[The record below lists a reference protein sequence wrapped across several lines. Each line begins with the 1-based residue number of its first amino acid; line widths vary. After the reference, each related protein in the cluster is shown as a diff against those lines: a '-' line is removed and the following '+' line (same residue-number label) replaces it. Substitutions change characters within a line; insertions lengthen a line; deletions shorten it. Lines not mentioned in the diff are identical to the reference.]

1 MNTIPIN
8 QPTWKQR
15 FSALLHCFSALLHYF
30 FAPKRYPSKKSFFIQ
45 LAINFT
51 IATAVVVVLHTAED
65 LVFFKEIKDFALD
78 TVMYY
83 HSDFEPTLVGGEKM
97 RRMALI
103 TIDDKTYRDW
113 GFPVITPRDKL
124 KALIEK
130 AVEGGANVIAVDIE
144 LSWRSDGYIHAPDS
158 LSLSAADQTLADYLH
173 ELNAR
178 DTAPPII
185 LAGMYRKPLKYNEI
199 IDKNAF
205 LDRQPSF
212 LDGVLKEEKNVFWA
226 SSFFKVD
233 EDRIWRRWQLAR
245 LVCQE
250 GHLTVVPSLALLTA
264 LAELHSVETNAA
276 AQKIRDLK
284 KRLNEW
290 AKQFSCDVKEKT
302 IAELCRTQ
310 KTCPDFTVTLPQ
322 KEGVNDNT
330 HLINLATKD
339 VNERIVY
346 RFAPSDK
353 PEPKRSAVIDI
364 YTAAEVLADEA
375 EFENQIVF
383 IGVTHQDNG
392 DRHPVPIRVL
402 TDVDGVYIVANAAD
416 TLLRFGQLQPQSPQ
430 SKIIES
436 IVLVILMTA
445 IFTRFSV
452 VPAFILSLILFIA
465 LFVWT
470 FYELRHG
477 VDVDV
482 ALRSLMIQIFQ
493 TVGQFRYL
501 VCKNYQKIKKVW
513 KNAQ

>member
-1 MNTIPIN
+1 MNITPIN
-8 QPTWKQR
+8 QSTWKQK
-15 FSALLHCFSALLHYF
+15 FLALLHHF
-30 FAPKRYPSKKSFFIQ
+30 FAPKRYPSKKSFFVQ
-45 LAINFT
+45 LAINFS
-51 IATAVVVVLHTAED
+51 IATAVVMVLHTAED

-103 TIDDKTYRDW
+103 TIDDKTYREW

-130 AVEGGANVIAVDIE
+130 AVQGGANVIAVDLE
-144 LSWRSDGYIHAPDS
+144 LSWMSDGYIYAPNKFAPS
-158 LSLSAADQTLADYLH
+158 LSTADQTLVDYLH
-173 ELNAR
+173 DINAR
-178 DTAPPII
+178 ETAPPII
-185 LAGMYRKPLKYNEI
+185 LAGMYRKPLKDNGM
-199 IDKNAF
+199 IDNNAF
-205 LDRQPSF
+205 FERQPSF
-212 LDGVLKEEKNVFWA
+212 LDGVLEKNVFWA
-226 SSFFKVD
+226 SSFFVVD
-233 EDRIWRRWQLAR
+233 EDRIWRRWQLAP
-245 LVCQE
+245 LVCQD
-250 GHLTVVPSLALLTA
+250 GHLTVVPSLVLLTA
-264 LAELHSVETNAA
+264 LAELYSVEGNKQAA

-284 KRLNEW
+284 TRLNDW

-310 KTCPDFTVTLPQ
+310 KTCDFTVTLPQ
-322 KEGVNDNT
+322 KEGVNDNS

-339 VNERIVY
+339 ANERIVY

-353 PEPKRSAVIDI
+353 PEPKRGAVIDI

-383 IGVTHQDNG
+383 IGVTHQDSG

-402 TDVDGVYIVANAAD
+402 TDVDGVYIVANATD
-416 TLLRFGQLQPQSPQ
+416 TLLRFGQLQPQSAR
-430 SKIIES
+430 SKMIES

-445 IFTRFSV
+445 IFTLFSV
-452 VPAFILSLILFIA
+452 VSAFMLSSILVFA

-493 TVGQFRYL
+493 TVGQARTL
-501 VCKNYQKIKKVW
+501 IRKGYQDIKEVW
-513 KNAQ
+513 KNA

>member
-1 MNTIPIN
+1 MLIN

-15 FSALLHCFSALLHYF
+15 FLALLDYF
-30 FAPKRYPSKKSFFIQ
+30 VAPKPYPSKKSFFSQ

-51 IATAVVVVLHTAED
+51 IATAVVVILHTAKD

-78 TVMYY
+78 TVMYW
-83 HSDFEPTLVGGEKM
+83 HSDFEPTLANGENM
-97 RRMALI
+97 QRMALI

-130 AVEGGANVIAVDIE
+130 AVQGGANVIAVDIE
-144 LSWRSDGYIHAPDS
+144 LSWTSEGYIHAPNKLPPS
-158 LSLSAADQTLADYLH
+158 LSTADQMLADYLH
-173 ELNAR
+173 DINAR

-185 LAGMYRKPLKYNEI
+185 LTGMYRKHLKDNGM
-199 IDKNAF
+199 IDNHAF
-205 LDRQPSF
+205 FERQPSF
-212 LDGVLKEEKNVFWA
+212 LDGVLKAEKNVFWA
-226 SSFFKVD
+226 SSFFIVD
-233 EDRIWRRWQLAR
+233 EDRIWRRWQLAP
-245 LVCQE
+245 LVCQQ

-264 LAELHSVETNAA
+264 LAELHSVEPNQQNAA
-276 AQKIRDLK
+276 QNIRDLK
-284 KRLNEW
+284 TRLNDW
-290 AKQFSCDVKEKT
+290 AKQFSCDVEEKT

-322 KEGVNDNT
+322 KEGINDNS
-330 HLINLATKD
+330 HLINLAAKEA
-339 VNERIVY
+339 NERIVY

-353 PEPKRSAVIDI
+353 PDPKRGTVIDI
-364 YTAAEVLADEA
+364 YSATEVLADEA

-383 IGVTHQDNG
+383 IGATHQDSG
-392 DRHPVPIRVL
+392 DRHPIPIRVL
-402 TDVDGVYIVANAAD
+402 TDIDGVYIVANATD

-430 SKIIES
+430 SQIIES

-445 IFTRFSV
+445 IFTVFSV
-452 VPAFILSLILFIA
+452 VSAFILSLLLVFALIL
-465 LFVWT
+465 WT

-482 ALRSLMIQIFQ
+482 ALRSLMIQVFQ
-493 TVGQFRYL
+493 TLGQMRYL
-501 VCKNYQKIKKVW
+501 VWKHYQKIKEVW